1 MGVVTDTSS
10 AAPFFYSE
18 KILSIARK
26 NSFIFFCQILY
37 SLQLW
42 SECDEKKIDFIP
54 HYRDFFISN
63 FLFFPRKYT

>member
-37 SLQLW
+37 SLQIW
-42 SECDEKKIDFIP
+42 SECDEKK
-54 HYRDFFISN
+54 
-63 FLFFPRKYT
+63 T